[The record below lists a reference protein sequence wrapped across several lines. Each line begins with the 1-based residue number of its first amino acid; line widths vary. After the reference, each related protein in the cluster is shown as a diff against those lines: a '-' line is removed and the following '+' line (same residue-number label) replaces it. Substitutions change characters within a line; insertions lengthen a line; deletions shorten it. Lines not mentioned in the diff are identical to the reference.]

1 MRRPLSSGPI
11 RRLTSVASG
20 VLLGLA
26 TVQAAEEVPA
36 TVFDS
41 LEQSVQTVFE
51 KSRGAVVR
59 IQGVDRHG
67 QLSGTGF
74 FIDPNGTIFTCY
86 SVGGE
91 TQDITVTVGNV
102 RYPAHRLVSDMRSG
116 VAILKIDAET
126 PFLPFGNSRKLSV
139 ASPIIA
145 VGYPMDLD
153 LTPAFGMVGGFD
165 HSFQGHYFATSHIR
179 ANIPVQRGEGGA
191 PLLNC
196 KGEVVGIL
204 MSRVDAGS
212 ATFVLPIEAAEKVRK
227 DFVRF
232 HDVRPG
238 WIGVHVKSLTAPA
251 SGSTAYIEEVITDGP
266 AAKAGLQG
274 GDVLLKVGDIGIRCL
289 EDMIDASYFLSPNGE
304 VIVRVARDGSE
315 RDFPVMPVDH
325 PDFARPRPLTLDPP
339 LEPGVN
345 SLVPILKIAP

>member
-1 MRRPLSSGPI
+1 MRCLLSSGPI

-26 TVQAAEEVPA
+26 AACAADEEPP
-36 TVFDS
+36 VFDS
-41 LEQSVQTVFE
+41 LQQSVQAVFE
-51 KSRGAVVR
+51 KARGAVVR
-59 IQGVDRHG
+59 IQGFDRHG
-67 QLSGTGF
+67 ELSGTGF
-74 FIDPNGTIFTCY
+74 FIDPNGTLFTCY

-91 TQDITVTVGNV
+91 TQNLTVTVGKV
-102 RYPAHRLVSDMRSG
+102 HYPAHRLVSDMRSG

-145 VGYPMDLD
+145 VGYPMDLP
-153 LTPAFGMVGGFD
+153 LTPAFGTVGGFD

-196 KGEVVGIL
+196 KGDVVGIL
-204 MSRVDAGS
+204 MSRVDMGS
-212 ATFVLPIEAAEKVRK
+212 ASFVLPIEAAEKVRK
-227 DFVRF
+227 DYVRF

-238 WIGVHVKSLTAPA
+238 WIGVHVKSLEAPV
-251 SGSTAYIEEVITDGP
+251 SGSTAYIEEVITEGP

-274 GDVLLKVGDIGIRCL
+274 GDVLLKVGDVGIRCL
-289 EDMIDASYFLSPNGE
+289 EDMIDASFFLSPGGE
-304 VIVRVARDGSE
+304 VIVRVVRDGSE
-315 RDFPVMPVDH
+315 RDFPVMPIDH
-325 PDFARPRPLTLDPP
+325 PDFTRPRPLTLDPT
-339 LEPGVN
+339 LEPTGN
-345 SLVPILKIAP
+345 SSVPILKIAP